1 MSLRVKIFTLR
12 FNPALGEFDDTDLTR
27 FLADKQL
34 IEVRDHFFVHQGLPC
49 LAVILSYNSMVEV
62 SKEQIQGE
70 SSKQQERFDPKEVLS
85 EDDWPLYTSLK
96 EWRNELAK
104 SEGIPPYIIATNRQ
118 IAEIAKD
125 RPDSLEGLKRIE
137 GLGKAKIET
146 YGAAILGFIGNS
158 GKQMKKDQKKNT
170 EANDSTQQS

>member
-12 FNPALGEFDDTDLTR
+12 FNTVLSEFDDTELTC

-49 LAVILSYNSMVEV
+49 LAVILLYNSVIEAP
-62 SKEQIQGE
+62 KEQIQGE
-70 SSKQQERFDPKEVLS
+70 AGKQQERFDPKEVLS
-85 EDDWPLYTSLK
+85 DEDWPLYTSLK

-137 GLGKAKIET
+137 GLGKAKVES
-146 YGAAILGFIGNS
+146 YGAAILGFISKADKS
-158 GKQMKKDQKKNT
+158 GEERETKTAEN
-170 EANDSTQQS
+170 NDATQQS

>member
-1 MSLRVKIFTLR
+1 MSFRVKIFTLR
-12 FNPALGEFDDTDLTR
+12 FNSALGEFDDTDVQR

-49 LAVILSYNSMVEV
+49 LAVILLYNSAVEAP
-62 SKEQIQGE
+62 KDQIQGE
-70 SSKQQERFDPKEVLS
+70 SSKQQERFDPKEVLR
-85 EDDWPLYTSLK
+85 EEDWPLYTSLK

-125 RPDSLEGLKRIE
+125 RPDSLDGLKRIE
-137 GLGKAKIET
+137 GLGKAKVES
-146 YGAAILGFIGNS
+146 YGAAILGFIS
-158 GKQMKKDQKKNT
+158 KTDKQMQKDQKKNT